1 MSMRNSVAIDLGA
14 SSGRVMLAQWT
25 AASQQI
31 RLREVRRFTNQRVC
45 QAGYDC
51 WDLDRLEHE
60 IRAGLA
66 QLDEEGIVPDS
77 IGIDTWGVDLV
88 LLDAEGARVGEA
100 VSYRDPRTEGLMKQA
115 IEDLGQQAI
124 YQRTGIQFL
133 PFNTLYQLRALHLQQ
148 PDWQA
153 RVKHALMIPDYLHY
167 RLTGVMNWEYTNA
180 TTTQLLNIHSGEWDT
195 DLLAWAGVDPVWFG
209 KLQPPGN
216 RVGHFISASGKPIPV
231 IAVATHDTASAVLA
245 TPLLADNTAYLSSGT
260 WSLMGIE
267 SLQPCVSDA
276 AMNANVTNEGGAEG
290 YRVLKNI
297 MGLWLLQR
305 VCSERGIHDLCALI
319 DAAARQPACQALIN
333 PNDARFINPENM
345 VQAIQHACA
354 EQAMPVPHTDAA
366 LARTIFDSL
375 ALLYRQTM
383 GELSQLRGTPLRQ
396 LHVVGGG
403 SQNPLLNQLCAD
415 ACQLPVL
422 AGPVEAST
430 LGNVGCQLIALGE
443 LRDVAELRRC
453 ISRNFPLETFTPQ
466 NHSAFAAHQ
475 ARFAAL
481 CQPAKEC
488 AYDKAD

>member
-1 MSMRNSVAIDLGA
+1 MSMRNIVAIDLGA

-25 AASQQI
+25 SASQHI
-31 RLREVRRFTNQRVC
+31 SLREVCRFPNQRVRR
-45 QAGYDC
+45 AGYDC
-51 WDLDRLEHE
+51 WDLDELERA

-88 LLDAEGARVGEA
+88 LLDANGERVGEA
-100 VSYRDPRTEGLMKQA
+100 VSYRDKRTEGQMAQA
-115 IEDLGQQAI
+115 IDELGREAI

-133 PFNTLYQLRALHLQQ
+133 PFNTLYQLRALHQQQ

-153 RVKHALMIPDYLHY
+153 QVKHALMIPDYLHY
-167 RLTGVMNWEYTNA
+167 RLTGKMNWEYTNA
-180 TTTQLLNIHSGEWDT
+180 TTTQLLNIETGEWDK
-195 DLLAWAGVDPVWFG
+195 DLLSWAGVDAAWFG
-209 KLQPPGN
+209 KPSAPGN
-216 RVGHFISASGKPIPV
+216 KVGEWINSRGNAIPV
-231 IAVATHDTASAVLA
+231 VAVATHDTASAVLA
-245 TPLLADNTAYLSSGT
+245 TPLMNDDAAYLSSGT

-267 SLQPCVSDA
+267 SLQPCTSRA
-276 AMNANVTNEGGAEG
+276 ALNANITNEGGAEG

-305 VCSERGIHDLCALI
+305 VCDELHITDLCALI
-319 DAAARQPACQALIN
+319 AEAQQQSACLALIN
-333 PNDARFINPENM
+333 PNHHRFINPTSM
-345 VQAIQHACA
+345 VQEIQNACA
-354 EQAMPVPHTDAA
+354 EQHMPIPQTPAA
-366 LARTIFDSL
+366 LARTLFDSL
-375 ALLYRQTM
+375 ALLYRQVL
-383 GELSQLRGTPLRQ
+383 GELSQLRNVPLRQ

-422 AGPVEAST
+422 AGPIEAST

-443 LRDVAELRRC
+443 LRDVADLRRC
-453 ISRNFPLETFTPQ
+453 ISQNFPLTTFEP
-466 NHSAFAAHQ
+466 HSSSVFAAHQ

-481 CQPAKEC
+481 SQPAKEL